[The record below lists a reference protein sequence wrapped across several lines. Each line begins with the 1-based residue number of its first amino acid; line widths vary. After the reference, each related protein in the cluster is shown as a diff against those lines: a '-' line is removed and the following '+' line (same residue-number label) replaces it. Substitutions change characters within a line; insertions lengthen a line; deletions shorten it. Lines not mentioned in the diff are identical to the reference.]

1 MKKKFEGQFE
11 GKNVRIADSFKSK
24 FETHRHNRIKRLISV
39 WRIKRA
45 WTYLEKSVYLNG

>member
-24 FETHRHNRIKRLISV
+24 FETHRQFTTGSNV
-39 WRIKRA
+39 
-45 WTYLEKSVYLNG
+45 